1 MTVFHWVEIVGHVW
15 NMIDTLAKVIP
26 RRVCLHLTCSCSV
39 TDQGCL
45 WNLLNEGITGGCNLI
60 TTSQLWSKSSLVR
73 GSEFCI
79 SVCRSACFVPRWTS
93 LLLFGKELVWGTSFL
108 SPPFLI
114 SYFFSVL
121 RIKLTAW
128 HILDK
133 SSTMEILP
141 SVPQCLCTVSQL
153 TKHWNSTLWAGE
165 ENAYWLQVSMSKRM
179 EY

>member
-1 MTVFHWVEIVGHVW
+1 MKPQEEARGKKYALLRQFFHWVEIVGHVW
-15 NMIDTLAKVIP
+15 NMIESLAKVIP

-79 SVCRSACFVPRWTS
+79 SVCRSACFVAHWTS

-108 SPPFLI
+108 FPPFPHFFL
-114 SYFFSVL
+114 FFS
-121 RIKLTAW
+121 IKNQTSSLTY
-128 HILDK
+128 
-133 SSTMEILP
+133 S
-141 SVPQCLCTVSQL
+141 
-153 TKHWNSTLWAGE
+153 
-165 ENAYWLQVSMSKRM
+165 R
-179 EY
+179 